1 MPPKA
6 QQQQFKSTNT
16 HKVFNQDTLK
26 IIKTTPI
33 KSNAIQTSSVSIP
46 IIIKS
51 PNLPNTEPIQ
61 QQTQKIIL
69 PASTQSTI
77 ISSNILPNTET
88 PKEEQDNTMTYV
100 LIGAVIIGFIILQNK
115 DI

>member
-6 QQQQFKSTNT
+6 QQFKSTNT
-16 HKVFNQDTLK
+16 HKVFNQDTP
-26 IIKTTPI
+26 IIMKTTPI
-33 KSNAIQTSSVSIP
+33 KTNAIQTSVSNNGP
-46 IIIKS
+46 IIVKTS
-51 PNLPNTEPIQ
+51 NLPNSTPVLKS
-61 QQTQKIIL
+61 QKIIL

-77 ISSNILPNTET
+77 ISSDLPNTEK
-88 PKEEQDNTMTYV
+88 PKEQDNTMTYV

>member
-16 HKVFNQDTLK
+16 HKVFNQDTP
-26 IIKTTPI
+26 IIMKTTPI
-33 KSNAIQTSSVSIP
+33 KSNVIQTTVSSGP
-46 IIIKS
+46 IIIKT

-61 QQTQKIIL
+61 QTQKIIL
-69 PASTQSTI
+69 PSSTQSTI
-77 ISSNILPNTET
+77 ISSVDLPNTEK
-88 PKEEQDNTMTYV
+88 PKEEDNTMTYV

>member
-33 KSNAIQTSSVSIP
+33 KSNAIQTTVSSGP
-46 IIIKS
+46 IIIKT
-51 PNLPNTEPIQ
+51 PNLPNTESVLKS
-61 QQTQKIIL
+61 QKIIL

-77 ISSNILPNTET
+77 ISSDLPNTET

>member
-6 QQQQFKSTNT
+6 QQLKSTYT

-26 IIKTTPI
+26 ITTPI
-33 KSNAIQTSSVSIP
+33 KSNAIQTTVSSGP
-46 IIIKS
+46 IIIKT
-51 PNLPNTEPIQ
+51 PNLPNTESVLKS
-61 QQTQKIIL
+61 QKIIL

-77 ISSNILPNTET
+77 ISSVDLPNTEK
-88 PKEEQDNTMTYV
+88 PKEEDNTMTYV

>member
-1 MPPKA
+1 MPPKPSPGIN
-6 QQQQFKSTNT
+6 KPIYNSVTNPAP
-16 HKVFNQDTLK
+16 KRAPPV
-26 IIKTTPI
+26 
-33 KSNAIQTSSVSIP
+33 KSNAIQTTVSSGP
-46 IIIKS
+46 IIIKT
-51 PNLPNTEPIQ
+51 PNLPNTESVLKS
-61 QQTQKIIL
+61 QKIIL

>member
-6 QQQQFKSTNT
+6 QQFKSTNT

-33 KSNAIQTSSVSIP
+33 KSNAIQTTVSSGP
-46 IIIKS
+46 IIIKT
-51 PNLPNTEPIQ
+51 PNLPNTESVLKS
-61 QQTQKIIL
+61 QKIIL
-69 PASTQSTI
+69 PASTQSTTI

-100 LIGAVIIGFIILQNK
+100 LIGAVIILQNK

>member
-6 QQQQFKSTNT
+6 QQFKSTNT

-33 KSNAIQTSSVSIP
+33 KSNAIQTTVSSGP
-46 IIIKS
+46 IIIKT
-51 PNLPNTEPIQ
+51 PNLPNTESVLKS
-61 QQTQKIIL
+61 QKIIL
-69 PASTQSTI
+69 PPASTQSTI
-77 ISSNILPNTET
+77 ISSDLPNTKT

-100 LIGAVIIGFIILQNK
+100 LIGGAIIIGFIILQNK

>member
-33 KSNAIQTSSVSIP
+33 KSNAIQTSVSSGP
-46 IIIKS
+46 IIIKT
-51 PNLPNTEPIQ
+51 PNLPNTESVLKS
-61 QQTQKIIL
+61 QKIIL
-69 PASTQSTI
+69 PALTQSTI
-77 ISSNILPNTET
+77 ISSVDLPNTET
-88 PKEEQDNTMTYV
+88 PKEQDNTMTYV

>member
-6 QQQQFKSTNT
+6 QQFKSTNT

-26 IIKTTPI
+26 ITTPI
-33 KSNAIQTSSVSIP
+33 KSNAIQTTVSSGP
-46 IIIKS
+46 IIIKT
-51 PNLPNTEPIQ
+51 PNLPNTESVLKS
-61 QQTQKIIL
+61 QKIIL

-77 ISSNILPNTET
+77 ISSDLPNTET

>member
-33 KSNAIQTSSVSIP
+33 KSNAIQTTVSSGP
-46 IIIKS
+46 IIIKT
-51 PNLPNTEPIQ
+51 PTLPNTESVLKS
-61 QQTQKIIL
+61 QKIIL

-77 ISSNILPNTET
+77 ISSDLPNTET

>member
-6 QQQQFKSTNT
+6 QQFKSTNT

-33 KSNAIQTSSVSIP
+33 KSNAIQTTSVSIP
-46 IIIKS
+46 IIIKT

-61 QQTQKIIL
+61 QTKKIIL

>member
-6 QQQQFKSTNT
+6 QQFKSTNT

-26 IIKTTPI
+26 IIKTTTPI
-33 KSNAIQTSSVSIP
+33 KSNAIQTTVSSGP
-46 IIIKS
+46 IIIKT
-51 PNLPNTEPIQ
+51 PNLPNTEPI

>member
-6 QQQQFKSTNT
+6 QQFKSTNT

-33 KSNAIQTSSVSIP
+33 KSNAIQTTVSSGP
-46 IIIKS
+46 IIIKTP

-61 QQTQKIIL
+61 QTQKIIL
-69 PASTQSTI
+69 PSSTQSTI

>member
-33 KSNAIQTSSVSIP
+33 KSNAIQTTVSSGP
-46 IIIKS
+46 IIIKT
-51 PNLPNTEPIQ
+51 PNLPNTEPI

>member
-6 QQQQFKSTNT
+6 QQFKSTNT
-16 HKVFNQDTLK
+16 HQVFNQDTLK

-33 KSNAIQTSSVSIP
+33 KSNAIQTTVSNGP
-46 IIIKS
+46 IIIKT
-51 PNLPNTEPIQ
+51 PNLPNTESVLKS
-61 QQTQKIIL
+61 QKIIL
-69 PASTQSTI
+69 PTSTQSTI
-77 ISSNILPNTET
+77 ISSDLPNTKT

-100 LIGAVIIGFIILQNK
+100 LIGAVIIGFMILQNK

>member
-33 KSNAIQTSSVSIP
+33 KSNAIQTTVSSGP
-46 IIIKS
+46 IIIKT
-51 PNLPNTEPIQ
+51 PNLPNTESVLKS
-61 QQTQKIIL
+61 QKIIL

-77 ISSNILPNTET
+77 ISSVDLPNTEK
-88 PKEEQDNTMTYV
+88 PKEEDNTMTYV

>member
-6 QQQQFKSTNT
+6 QQFKSTKT
-16 HKVFNQDTLK
+16 HKVFNQDTP
-26 IIKTTPI
+26 IIMKTTPI
-33 KSNAIQTSSVSIP
+33 KSNVIQTTVSSGP
-46 IIIKS
+46 IIIS
-51 PNLPNTEPIQ
+51 PNLPNTEPI

-69 PASTQSTI
+69 PASTQATTI

-100 LIGAVIIGFIILQNK
+100 LIGAVIIGFMILQNK

>member
-33 KSNAIQTSSVSIP
+33 KSNAIQTTVSSGP
-46 IIIKS
+46 IIIKT

-61 QQTQKIIL
+61 QTQKIIL
-69 PASTQSTI
+69 PTSTQSTI

>member
-6 QQQQFKSTNT
+6 QQFQSLNT
-16 HKVFNQDTLK
+16 HKVFNQNTPI

-33 KSNAIQTSSVSIP
+33 KTNAIQTSVSNNGP
-46 IIIKS
+46 IIVKTSNLHNSTPVLKS
-51 PNLPNTEPIQ
+51 
-61 QQTQKIIL
+61 QKIIL

-77 ISSNILPNTET
+77 ISSDLPNTEK
-88 PKEEQDNTMTYV
+88 PKEQDNTMTYV
-100 LIGAVIIGFIILQNK
+100 LIGAVIIGFMILQNK

>member
-6 QQQQFKSTNT
+6 QQQFKSTNT

-33 KSNAIQTSSVSIP
+33 KSNAIQTTVSSGP
-46 IIIKS
+46 IIIKT

-61 QQTQKIIL
+61 QTQKIIL
-69 PASTQSTI
+69 PTSTQSTI

>member
-6 QQQQFKSTNT
+6 QQQFKSTNT
-16 HKVFNQDTLK
+16 HKVFNRDTLK

-33 KSNAIQTSSVSIP
+33 KSNAIQTTVSSGP
-46 IIIKS
+46 IIIKT
-51 PNLPNTEPIQ
+51 PNLPNTESVLKS
-61 QQTQKIIL
+61 QKIIL
-69 PASTQSTI
+69 PTSTQSTI
-77 ISSNILPNTET
+77 ISSDLPNTET

>member
-6 QQQQFKSTNT
+6 QQFKSTNT

-33 KSNAIQTSSVSIP
+33 KSNAIQTTVSSG
-46 IIIKS
+46 IIIKT
-51 PNLPNTEPIQ
+51 PNLPNTESVLKS
-61 QQTQKIIL
+61 QKIIL

-77 ISSNILPNTET
+77 ISSVDLPNTET
-88 PKEEQDNTMTYV
+88 HKEEQDNTMTYV

>member
-26 IIKTTPI
+26 IIKTTPM
-33 KSNAIQTSSVSIP
+33 KSNAIQTTSVSSGP
-46 IIIKS
+46 IIIKT
-51 PNLPNTEPIQ
+51 PNLPNNESVLKS
-61 QQTQKIIL
+61 QKIIL

-77 ISSNILPNTET
+77 ISSDLPNTEK
-88 PKEEQDNTMTYV
+88 PKEEDNTMTYV
-100 LIGAVIIGFIILQNK
+100 LIGGAIIIGFIILQNE

>member
-16 HKVFNQDTLK
+16 HKVFNQDTP
-26 IIKTTPI
+26 IIMKTTPI
-33 KSNAIQTSSVSIP
+33 KSNAIQSSSVSIP
-46 IIIKS
+46 IIIKT
-51 PNLPNTEPIQ
+51 PNLPNTESVLKS
-61 QQTQKIIL
+61 QKIIL

-77 ISSNILPNTET
+77 ISSNILPNTEK

>member
-6 QQQQFKSTNT
+6 QQFKSTNT

-26 IIKTTPI
+26 IIKTTTPI
-33 KSNAIQTSSVSIP
+33 KSNAIQTSSVSSGP
-46 IIIKS
+46 IIIKT
-51 PNLPNTEPIQ
+51 PNLPNTESVLKS
-61 QQTQKIIL
+61 QKIIL

-77 ISSNILPNTET
+77 ISSDLPNTET

>member
-6 QQQQFKSTNT
+6 QQFKSTNT
-16 HKVFNQDTLK
+16 HQVFNQDTLK

-33 KSNAIQTSSVSIP
+33 KSNAIQTTVSSGP

-61 QQTQKIIL
+61 QTQKIIL
-69 PASTQSTI
+69 PASTQSTTI

>member
-6 QQQQFKSTNT
+6 QRFKSTNT

-33 KSNAIQTSSVSIP
+33 KSNAIQTSVSSGP
-46 IIIKS
+46 IIIKT
-51 PNLPNTEPIQ
+51 PNLPNTESVLKS
-61 QQTQKIIL
+61 QKIIL

-77 ISSNILPNTET
+77 ISSDLPNTET

-100 LIGAVIIGFIILQNK
+100 LIGALIVGFIILKNK